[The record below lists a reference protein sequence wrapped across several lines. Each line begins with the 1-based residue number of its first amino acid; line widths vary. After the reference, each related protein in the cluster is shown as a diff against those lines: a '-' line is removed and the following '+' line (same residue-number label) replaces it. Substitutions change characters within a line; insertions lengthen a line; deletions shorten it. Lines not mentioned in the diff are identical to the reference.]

1 MSGEIQCPCQCKHCI
16 GSFLP
21 VKLRSTKASEVCFK
35 VKNFP
40 LEIANNKSLLKRL
53 VEFVPSNQSVENDV
67 HSFVFTPCSVMSM
80 TESNKPWMKFS
91 IYCTKNEIFH

>member
-1 MSGEIQCPCQCKHCI
+1 MGSHVNVNTAS

-40 LEIANNKSLLKRL
+40 LEIESNYKSLLK
-53 VEFVPSNQSVENDV
+53 D
-67 HSFVFTPCSVMSM
+67 
-80 TESNKPWMKFS
+80 
-91 IYCTKNEIFH
+91 